1 MEPSTVKK
9 VYIVYLGSHMHG
21 KQPTSMDVDNA
32 KNSHFELLG
41 LSLKSNTKKAK
52 DAIFYHYTRNI
63 NGFAAMLHEEE
74 AIEIQKHPD
83 VISVFQSNERKLQTT
98 RSWGFLGL
106 ETKSG
111 EVPRSSVWN
120 KSRFGEDVIIA
131 NLDSG
136 VWPQRASF
144 RDEGYGPVPLRW
156 KGRCE
161 EDKTDN
167 PIQCNKKLIGAR
179 YFSSAAR
186 ARFGVEHTP
195 DSCRD
200 INGHGTHSLTIA
212 GGNFAPRVNYQ
223 TYAYGNAK
231 GGSPKARLAAY
242 KVCWINCLEADI
254 LAGFDAAISDGV
266 DVISVAIANFGPSEF
281 FKDVI
286 SIGAFHA
293 VKQGIVVVC
302 SAGNSGPEPG
312 RVDNV
317 SPWIITVGAST
328 IDRLPMNNLKGT
340 SHHISSTSNISS
352 TYGKAAF
359 AYNDH
364 VEYPNLQLEKVR
376 APIMADFSSRGP
388 NMVQPAILKPDITA
402 PGVDILA
409 AYSAYPRA
417 ISGGEVFR
425 IRNGTSVS
433 CSHVTGI
440 VGLIRALYPD
450 WSPAAIKSAIM
461 TSATKK
467 DNTNAFIQNESQR
480 NATPF
485 DYGAGHV
492 HPSRA
497 ADPGL
502 VYDLTAIT
510 IPDLQG
516 RITVSRTVKN
526 VGTPGKYSVIIKEP
540 TGVSVYVNPR
550 TLHFKETGEE
560 KTFNVT
566 LEVKADNNSSDYAF
580 GYFTWLDGK
589 HYVRSI
595 IVVKLKL

>member
-1 MEPSTVKK
+1 MLQFNV
-9 VYIVYLGSHMHG
+9 
-21 KQPTSMDVDNA
+21 
-32 KNSHFELLG
+32 NSIYQFPLHLFSSSFVI
-41 LSLKSNTKKAK
+41 LSCFCL
-52 DAIFYHYTRNI
+52 
-63 NGFAAMLHEEE
+63 
-74 AIEIQKHPD
+74 KHPD
-83 VISVFQSNERKLQTT
+83 VISVFQSNERKLRTT

-167 PIQCNKKLIGAR
+167 PIQCNK
-179 YFSSAAR
+179 Y
-186 ARFGVEHTP
+186 
-195 DSCRD
+195 
-200 INGHGTHSLTIA
+200 
-212 GGNFAPRVNYQ
+212 
-223 TYAYGNAK
+223 
-231 GGSPKARLAAY
+231 
-242 KVCWINCLEADI
+242 
-254 LAGFDAAISDGV
+254 
-266 DVISVAIANFGPSEF
+266 
-281 FKDVI
+281 
-286 SIGAFHA
+286 
-293 VKQGIVVVC
+293 
-302 SAGNSGPEPG
+302 
-312 RVDNV
+312 
-317 SPWIITVGAST
+317 
-328 IDRLPMNNLKGT
+328 
-340 SHHISSTSNISS
+340 SHIHLLQI
-352 TYGKAAF
+352 
-359 AYNDH
+359 
-364 VEYPNLQLEKVR
+364 YPNLQLEKVR

-502 VYDLTAIT
+502 VYDLTANDYLNFLCAHGYNQSIIRRFSDRPFTCPTKPISVANLNYPSLT

-595 IVVKLKL
+595 IVVKLKLHCPPIPHEHFYKHLVGSPLKAETTQQRRTKNQNPRQWTGTPKQKEIENLHLLSTVCSGRKDKLDLALQTNPIVEEYVKDLPYLSKQLFVIKNNKSRTLLESGISLDDRLYTNDNWF